1 MLPFLPRITE
11 VDSIHMFFTKLNMS
25 WMIVSLI
32 VVVVFYLMID
42 KYIHRK
48 TTKVDILEKAI
59 PLIFLYFFI
68 GITICTALAI
78 YVDTNNKNINAT
90 PIKTVF
96 SSYRIVKIKQPKE
109 SESNITY
116 DASGNKESEKP
127 KIFLKVYLDK
137 IKDVKTMELE
147 DDVVL
152 DVLKVNENSFDIILT
167 NGQTVTIKEKDAEQ
181 IFNTLNK
188 IKAKESEN

>member
-11 VDSIHMFFTKLNMS
+11 VDSIHAFFTKLNMS

-42 KYIHRK
+42 KYIHREA
-48 TTKVDILEKAI
+48 TKVDILEKAI

-78 YVDTNNKNINAT
+78 YVDTNNENINKT
-90 PIKTVF
+90 PIKTMF
-96 SSYRIVKIKQPKE
+96 SSYRITKIKQSKE
-109 SESNITY
+109 FDSDITH
-116 DASGNKESEKP
+116 DASRNQKSEKS
-127 KIFLKVYLDK
+127 KIIFKVYLDK

-152 DVLKVNENSFDIILT
+152 DVLKVGENSFDIILT
-167 NGQTVTIKEKDAEQ
+167 NGQIVTIKKKEAEQ
-181 IFNTLNK
+181 IFNTLKK
-188 IKAKESEN
+188 ITANEREK